1 MENFYCP
8 FCNRQFE
15 TKNALCSHKGKCKE
29 NPLYVPKPKKSRK
42 PRVLSE
48 EHKLRI
54 KEGVRRAIEA
64 GKKYDGSAW
73 VGRKHTEEQK
83 QKISA
88 SMKKAH
94 EEGRAHNIGECRWN
108 NEPSYPEQWFMKVLK
123 NEFGL
128 EKDKDYKMEF
138 SFHKYSLDFAW
149 PDKKLCIEI
158 DGEQHEKFQE
168 QKSRDLEKDKL
179 LKEEGWLEIRKSWK
193 EIFNNSKTF
202 IEEVKIFLG
211 C

>member
-1 MENFYCP
+1 MEDFYCP

-29 NPLYVPKPKKSRK
+29 NPLYVPKSRK

-168 QKSRDLEKDKL
+168 QKLRDLEKDKL